1 MKIFRSKCSH
11 KHHYNS
17 FISSFTLKGM
27 NAGKNIA
34 LGPPCG
40 TLYAVGYYCATVS
53 NMRQVENM
61 SGEDILSYTK
71 KVKL

>member
-1 MKIFRSKCSH
+1 
-11 KHHYNS
+11 
-17 FISSFTLKGM
+17 M

-40 TLYAVGYYCATVS
+40 TLYAVRYYCATVS

-61 SGEDILSYTK
+61 NGEEILSYTK
-71 KVKL
+71 KVKF